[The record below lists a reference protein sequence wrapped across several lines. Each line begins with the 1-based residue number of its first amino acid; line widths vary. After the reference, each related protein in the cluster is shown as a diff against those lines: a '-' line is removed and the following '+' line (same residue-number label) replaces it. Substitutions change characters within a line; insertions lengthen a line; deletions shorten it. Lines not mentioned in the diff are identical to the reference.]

1 MIDPRVRSQDL
12 VAAKCLVEGEV
23 LGLRKMK
30 DEVEVTEGE
39 RKTGEKIAV
48 VQIQKVLH
56 PAAETRRTGPVAN
69 LSKIEV
75 EQAKMM
81 VVELRGSKAR
91 SQGHWHPV

>member
-1 MIDPRVRSQDL
+1 
-12 VAAKCLVEGEV
+12 
-23 LGLRKMK
+23 MK

-81 VVELRGSKAR
+81 VVELRGVQSEEPR
-91 SQGHWHPV
+91 SLAPSMKDETKKK